1 MSKYWYWISIDN
13 SEQRYICKL
22 EKDFTKMSPK
32 LKKKKMKLFVSG
44 RG

>member
-22 EKDFTKMSPK
+22 EKDLTKMSPK
-32 LKKKKMKLFVSG
+32 LKKVKLFVSG